1 MKLILGSSSPR
12 RLDLLTQIGV
22 VPDKIQA
29 PNIDENY
36 QRGELPRH
44 YCKRIVLAKINALSC
59 KADEVTLCG
68 DTTVALGRRILGKPK
83 DADQAMEYLT
93 SLSGRRHRVITAIAV
108 RNSKKIW
115 TQDVVNTVKF
125 KVLSKKEVED
135 YIATGDWIG
144 KAGAYGIQGHASKF
158 IPWIAGSFSAIVG
171 LPLFETN
178 NLLTKAG
185 YTIRKVLE

>member
-1 MKLILGSSSPR
+1 LKLILGSSSPR

-36 QRGELPRH
+36 QRGELPRR
-44 YCKRIVLAKINALSC
+44 YCNRIVLAKINALSC

-83 DADQAMEYLT
+83 DVDQAMEYLT

-185 YTIRKVLE
+185 YNIRKVLE

>member
-36 QRGELPRH
+36 QRGELPRR
-44 YCKRIVLAKINALSC
+44 YCNRIVLAKINALSC

-185 YTIRKVLE
+185 YNIRKVLE

>member
-1 MKLILGSSSPR
+1 MCIR
-12 RLDLLTQIGV
+12 DR
-22 VPDKIQA
+22 
-29 PNIDENY
+29 
-36 QRGELPRH
+36 RH
-44 YCKRIVLAKINALSC
+44 YCNRIVLAKINALSC

-185 YTIRKVLE
+185 YTLSLIHI

>member
-1 MKLILGSSSPR
+1 M
-12 RLDLLTQIGV
+12 

-36 QRGELPRH
+36 QIGELPRR
-44 YCKRIVLAKINALSC
+44 YCNRIVLAKINALSC

-171 LPLFETN
+171 LPLLETN

-185 YTIRKVLE
+185 YNIRKVLE